1 MDFFKIRLC
10 SRIYGTDCVLDSILS
25 CCIKSGIAEITAL
38 SNCMIEIS
46 FNNGVKVIGWNSNLY
61 YAWFSEG
68 CFKFPDGSV
77 YQWSDRMPSR
87 KTLYRLLKQLK
98 KKRSC

>member
-1 MDFFKIRLC
+1 MDFFKIRLWF
-10 SRIYGTDCVLDSILS
+10 RIYGTDYLLDSILS
-25 CCIKSGIAEITAL
+25 CCIKSGIAKITTP
-38 SNCMIEIS
+38 SKHNIEIS
-46 FNNGVKVIGWNSNLY
+46 FNNGVKVIGWNCNLY

-77 YQWSDRMPSR
+77 YQWFDRMPSR